1 MQDDGFKIHVVWR
14 CGVSSTE
21 ETAVEAKTPH
31 HIFIAR
37 QPIFKRNMRVFAYEL
52 LFRSGL
58 ANFFDP
64 SQDGDEASSK
74 VITNSFLLIGIA
86 KVTGGKKAF
95 INFTEDMVLS
105 GYPVLFPKGDAVIE
119 ILEDVAVTDEVV
131 EACRDLV
138 DKGYVLA
145 LDDFLYE
152 DRFIPLIKISRI
164 IKFDIRQ
171 MSFAELQRQVVI
183 VKQYKV
189 KLLAEKIETNEEFEA
204 VKELG
209 FDLFQGYFFSKPKI
223 VEGRDIPGS
232 KLHYLQVLRLI
243 GDEDFDF
250 HKLSDLISRD
260 VSLAYKL
267 LKYVNSAY
275 FARMHEVESLTSA
288 VAMLG
293 EVNLRKWLALMMLSY
308 LADDK
313 PSELLRLAT
322 LRGSFCELVAVRLLG
337 RGGEASMY
345 HTVGMFSL
353 LPAMLDKSMNDILQ
367 ELALAPIVKEALQ
380 GSGISQLFQV
390 LCLVKAYERG
400 EWEPV
405 VALVNALGV
414 NLDDLPP
421 LYEAALETLQLFE
434 FTD

>member
-1 MQDDGFKIHVVWR
+1 VA
-14 CGVSSTE
+14 TE
-21 ETAVEAKTPH
+21 TTH
-31 HIFIAR
+31 NIFIAR
-37 QPIFKRNMRVFAYEL
+37 QPIFKRNMRVLAYEL

-64 SQDGDEASSK
+64 LQDGEEASSK

-86 KVTGGKKAF
+86 RVTDGKKAF
-95 INFTEDMVLS
+95 INFTEEMVLS
-105 GYPVLFPKGDAVIE
+105 GYPTLFPKTDAVIE

-138 DKGYVLA
+138 AKGYVLA
-145 LDDFLYE
+145 LDDFLY
-152 DRFIPLIKISRI
+152 DDQFVPLIKISKI
-164 IKFDIRQ
+164 IKFDIQQ
-171 MSFAELQRQVVI
+171 MSFAELKRQVEI
-183 VKQYKV
+183 VKQYNV
-189 KLLAEKIETNEEFEA
+189 RLLAEKIETNEEFEA
-204 VKELG
+204 VKGLG
-209 FDLFQGYFFSKPKI
+209 FDFFQGYFFSKPKI

-243 GDEDFDF
+243 GDENFDF
-250 HKLSDLISRD
+250 HKLSEVISRD

-322 LRGSFCELVAVRLLG
+322 LRGSFSELVAVRLLG

-345 HTVGMFSL
+345 YTVGMFSL

-367 ELALAPIVKEALQ
+367 ELALAPIVKEALL
-380 GSGISQLFQV
+380 GHGISPVFQV

-400 EWEPV
+400 AWEPV
-405 VALVNALGV
+405 STLAKALAI

-421 LYEAALETLQLFE
+421 LYEAALETLQLFD

>member
-1 MQDDGFKIHVVWR
+1 MP
-14 CGVSSTE
+14 T
-21 ETAVEAKTPH
+21 AKTPH

-64 SQDGDEASSK
+64 RQDGEEASSK

-105 GYPVLFPKGDAVIE
+105 GYPTLFPNRDAVIE
-119 ILEDVAVTDEVV
+119 ILEDVRVTEEVV
-131 EACRDLV
+131 AACRELV
-138 DKGYVLA
+138 AQGYVLA
-145 LDDFLYE
+145 LDDFLY
-152 DRFIPLIKISRI
+152 DDHFIPLLKIAKI
-164 IKFDIRQ
+164 VKFDIRQ
-171 MSFAELQRQVVI
+171 MSFAELKRQVKI

-189 KLLAEKIETNEEFEA
+189 KLLAEKIETFEEFEA

-243 GDEDFDF
+243 GDENFDF
-250 HKLSDLISRD
+250 SKLGELIARD

-293 EVNLRKWLALMMLSY
+293 ELNLRKWLALMMLSY

-322 LRGSFCELVAVRLLG
+322 LRGSFCELIAVRLLRRG
-337 RGGEASMY
+337 RDAALF
-345 HTVGMFSL
+345 HTAGMFSL
-353 LPAMLDKSMNDILQ
+353 LPAMLDKPMADIIG
-367 ELALAPIVKEALQ
+367 ELALAPLVKEALL
-380 GSGISQLFQV
+380 GRGVNPIFQA

-405 VALVNALGV
+405 LTLVNALGV
-414 NLDDLPP
+414 KLDDLPP
-421 LYEAALETLQLFE
+421 LYEAALETLLLFD

>member
-1 MQDDGFKIHVVWR
+1 VP
-14 CGVSSTE
+14 T
-21 ETAVEAKTPH
+21 AKTPH

-64 SQDGDEASSK
+64 RQDGEEASSK

-105 GYPVLFPKGDAVIE
+105 GYPTLFPNRDAVIE
-119 ILEDVAVTDEVV
+119 ILEDVRVTEEVV
-131 EACRDLV
+131 AACRELV
-138 DKGYVLA
+138 AQGYVLA
-145 LDDFLYE
+145 LDDFLY
-152 DRFIPLIKISRI
+152 DDHFIPLLKIAKI
-164 IKFDIRQ
+164 VKFDIRQ
-171 MSFAELQRQVVI
+171 MSFAELKRQVKI

-189 KLLAEKIETNEEFEA
+189 KLLAEKIETFEEFEA

-243 GDEDFDF
+243 GDENFDF
-250 HKLSDLISRD
+250 SKLGELIARD

-293 EVNLRKWLALMMLSY
+293 ELNLRKWLALMMLSY

-322 LRGSFCELVAVRLLG
+322 LRGSFCELIAVRLLRRG
-337 RGGEASMY
+337 RDAALF
-345 HTVGMFSL
+345 HTAGMFSL
-353 LPAMLDKSMNDILQ
+353 LPAMLDKPMADIIG
-367 ELALAPIVKEALQ
+367 ELALAPLVKEALL
-380 GSGISQLFQV
+380 GRGVNPIFQA

-405 VALVNALGV
+405 LTLVNALGV
-414 NLDDLPP
+414 KLDDLPP
-421 LYEAALETLQLFE
+421 LYEAALETLLLFD